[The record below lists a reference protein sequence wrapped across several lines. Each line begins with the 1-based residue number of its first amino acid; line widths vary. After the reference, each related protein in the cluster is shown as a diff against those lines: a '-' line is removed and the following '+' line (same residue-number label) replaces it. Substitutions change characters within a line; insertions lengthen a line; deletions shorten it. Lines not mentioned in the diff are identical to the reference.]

1 MLGIQGADTPENL
14 FILGDVFIKKLYVHF
29 DYANSRVGFAP
40 AA

>member
-14 FILGDVFIKKLYVHF
+14 FIKKLYVHF